1 MFLNNSLEKMKI
13 ILIIAYFFIAQLMFQ
28 GNNLYKLWPI
38 LILIILASDLEK
50 LSLRLFLVI
59 FLIPI
64 ILYVN
69 LIIEDSTNVEGW
81 TFVNIHLC
89 SAIFSYI
96 VVTSQNI
103 KKFIEE
109 RIFTKLIM
117 YYGIAIIIF
126 TILEYVLGFPPGR
139 TLLDSQNLTS
149 TVILL
154 TIPFIFSYIQDNKK
168 KYAYVILS
176 LITIALIIKSR
187 GASIILI
194 FLIFYYLSRDL
205 KNLNRLNKY
214 AAIFTILIIITFS
227 ALYFNEKFQDLITG
241 NSLFYRL
248 LAWSRYIELTL
259 ETSPLFGNGPS
270 SIIVNFNKYQNIY
283 PQIELIS
290 GLNTF
295 VNPHSEWILFFSA
308 GGIFALLIYL
318 SINFY
323 IIYKYIILIKN
334 GKPGQFQ
341 RNVFICYV
349 ILIFSAQY
357 DINNATYSTLILFY
371 MAQAYLLKNII
382 YEKYIN
388 LNKYISGSFLIILV
402 AGSLLL
408 QNKSINIFSEYKD
421 FAARSIAEKEVN
433 SQIIDSVAPHFMIS
447 DTLKAINYL
456 NTAAENFNDYKF
468 SNLIEEA
475 RNFNKYTE
483 PSLQLGLQYF
493 SFKRDNN
500 KILSVLSDILY
511 LTLVREGIIN
521 IAVPQDNIKVILCEK
536 LTYKYSKS
544 NHTVC
549 LTTKTLDN
557 LILAASSFGKIEV
570 ESGVEKNFTFITDGD
585 EINSMLS
592 EVIKKLFLTLEVFS
606 LPLKI

>member
-1 MFLNNSLEKMKI
+1 M
-13 ILIIAYFFIAQLMFQ
+13 
-28 GNNLYKLWPI
+28 
-38 LILIILASDLEK
+38 
-50 LSLRLFLVI
+50 
-59 FLIPI
+59 
-64 ILYVN
+64 
-69 LIIEDSTNVEGW
+69 
-81 TFVNIHLC
+81 
-89 SAIFSYI
+89 
-96 VVTSQNI
+96 
-103 KKFIEE
+103 
-109 RIFTKLIM
+109 
-117 YYGIAIIIF
+117 
-126 TILEYVLGFPPGR
+126 
-139 TLLDSQNLTS
+139 
-149 TVILL
+149 
-154 TIPFIFSYIQDNKK
+154 TIPFIFSYIDDNKK

-194 FLIFYYLSRDL
+194 FLILYYLSRDL

-227 ALYFNEKFQDLITG
+227 AFYFNEKFQDLITG

-248 LAWSRYIELTL
+248 LAWSRYIDLTL
-259 ETSPLFGNGPS
+259 ETSPVFGNGPS

-308 GGIFALLIYL
+308 GGIFMLSIYL
-318 SINFY
+318 SLNFY
-323 IIYKYIILIKN
+323 IIYKNIILIKN
-334 GKPGQFQ
+334 GKLDQFQ
-341 RNVFICYV
+341 RNFFICYV

-371 MAQAYLLKNII
+371 VAQAYLLKNII
-382 YEKYIN
+382 YEKSIN
-388 LNKYISGSFLIILV
+388 INKYISSSFLVILV
-402 AGSLLL
+402 AGSILL
-408 QNKSINIFSEYKD
+408 QNQSINIFSEYKD

-433 SQIIDSVAPHFMIS
+433 SQIIDSVAPHFIIS

-456 NTAAENFNDYKF
+456 NTAKENFNDYKF

-493 SFKRDNN
+493 SFKRDKN
-500 KILSVLSDILY
+500 KTLSVLSDILY

-521 IAVPQDNIKVILCEK
+521 IAVPQDNIKVIVCEK
-536 LTYKYSKS
+536 LTYKYSKN

-557 LILAASSFGKIEV
+557 LMLAASSFGKIEV
-570 ESGVEKNFTFITDGD
+570 ESGVEKNFTFITDGE

-592 EVIKKLFLTLEVFS
+592 DVIKKLFLTLEVFS
-606 LPLKI
+606 LPLNI